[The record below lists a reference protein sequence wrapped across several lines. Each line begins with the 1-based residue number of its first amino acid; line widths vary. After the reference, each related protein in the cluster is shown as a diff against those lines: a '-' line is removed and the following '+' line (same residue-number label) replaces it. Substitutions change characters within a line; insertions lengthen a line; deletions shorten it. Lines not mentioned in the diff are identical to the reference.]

1 MCSFS
6 LSLASHPCSNQ
17 APCFT
22 KALRNAWKLLELT
35 LPENSNFGSLEDS
48 HLTNPRFLHPLWYY
62 LVCQICNYSII
73 CFNHKHESCYWLS
86 TRSRAFWI
94 FIVSQNMMNWNHLMM
109 SLYLKLEWP
118 RVEWVTVSL
127 YLSVNSSNCV
137 LLPDSDLSSTFSHL
151 GGYKGIVRASLALEE
166 FGIFFRWQMNMDETV
181 SST

>member
-48 HLTNPRFLHPLWYY
+48 HLTNPRFLHPSWYY

-94 FIVSQNMMNWNHLMM
+94 FILFPKIWWTEIIWWWAYTWNWSGRGWNESPWVYTYQSILQIVSFCQILI
-109 SLYLKLEWP
+109 SAARLAILG
-118 RVEWVTVSL
+118 VT
-127 YLSVNSSNCV
+127 
-137 LLPDSDLSSTFSHL
+137 
-151 GGYKGIVRASLALEE
+151 RAL
-166 FGIFFRWQMNMDETV
+166 
-181 SST
+181 